1 MNSLKLGILGS
12 LAMAAASYATVIN
25 NGPETSLQ
33 TVLNNITVGGTSSVN
48 VNTDQVNLDM
58 YWNLTATGGS
68 ISRMIIE
75 LAGNAGNNTF
85 GIYDALDPTK
95 KVTLFDGAASAGAGV
110 AVAISDLGVVEKNF
124 SNTGIVFGGKTFGYF
139 LSGNGGTFYSDYKLN
154 NGGVDHMVAFQG
166 ENDLVKL
173 PGAGTGVWN
182 PNEYVLAWEDV
193 VGGDN
198 DFNDM
203 VVMVESVQPVPEPTT
218 LGLMGLGLVAMVFAA
233 RRRKLS

>member
-1 MNSLKLGILGS
+1 MNILKLSAIGT
-12 LAMAAASYATVIN
+12 LALAASSFATVIN

-33 TVLNNITVGGTSSVN
+33 NVLNSITVGGTSSVN
-48 VNTDQVNLDM
+48 VNTDQVNPDL
-58 YWNLTATGGS
+58 YWKLTATGGS

-85 GIYDALDPTK
+85 GIYDAYDPSK
-95 KVTLFDGAASAGAGV
+95 KVTLFDGSATAGAGV
-110 AVAISDLGVVEKNF
+110 AISISDLGVVEKNF
-124 SNTGIVFGGKTFGYF
+124 SNTGVVFSGNTFGYF
-139 LSGNGGTFYSDYKLN
+139 LSGAGGTFYSDFALN
-154 NGGVDHMVAFQG
+154 SGAADHMVAFQG
-166 ENDLVKL
+166 ENDVVKL
-173 PGAGTGVWN
+173 PGAGTGTWN

-218 LGLMGLGLVAMVFAA
+218 MGLMGLGLVGLVFAA
-233 RRRKLS
+233 RRKKA